1 MNKAPNFCLRADKRK
16 DGIFM
21 GNQNQEK
28 KPNIFKR
35 VKNWWDGL
43 TADQQW
49 LCVTGLWTVDGLLW
63 GSYLTARH
71 YDKKMTKVEQV
82 GACKGYVLGQ
92 IDAYKEMAQNP
103 YAMMDAGMKRL
114 EQQGI
119 AKKF

>member
-1 MNKAPNFCLRADKRK
+1 
-16 DGIFM
+16 M

-43 TADQQW
+43 TTDQQW

-63 GSYLTARH
+63 GSYLTAKH

-82 GACKGYVLGQ
+82 GAYKGYVLGQ